1 MNVSKKQRPINFKIG
16 TYLQD
21 VVLVT
26 WPNLVK
32 VGQRSWSYEYI
43 MYSDKMC
50 YNFITGGHINFVLGG
65 KHEDNPRRVRHEM
78 FAMKMPVA

>member
-1 MNVSKKQRPINFKIG
+1 
-16 TYLQD
+16 
-21 VVLVT
+21 
-26 WPNLVK
+26 
-32 VGQRSWSYEYI
+32 